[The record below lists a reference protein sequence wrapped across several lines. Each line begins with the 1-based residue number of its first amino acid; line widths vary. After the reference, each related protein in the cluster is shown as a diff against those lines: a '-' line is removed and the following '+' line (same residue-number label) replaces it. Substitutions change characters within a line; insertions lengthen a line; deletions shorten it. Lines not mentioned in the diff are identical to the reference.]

1 MFLLSYKC
9 FGSLFTVD
17 RGGIFI
23 QIIPLTLES
32 SFAEGSV
39 NAFLVVGDTVTLVDT
54 GNLDGPSFE
63 QLKRLIALEGYG
75 LSDLDHII
83 LTHMHTDHS
92 GGVARIQN
100 EVSIPVYVHEKARHV
115 IEGGEVE
122 FTREQSFYQDF
133 LYRSGATINE
143 RITQSYRELNWQEI
157 RYVKE
162 NEYIKM
168 GGSDFT
174 VEYVPGHSQTDLL
187 FYNQE
192 GVALAGDLLLP
203 DISVN
208 AFIEP
213 PDPGA
218 SEKPKTLLQYRESLM
233 KMCKLPLK
241 TVYPG
246 HGQVIFNHKALIEKR
261 LAEHDKRC
269 ARILAVLEKGD
280 ATVYQLCQTIYPKLK
295 GSAVYLGLSQIQGH
309 LELLEVRGETICQQ
323 RNAIDIYSIR
333 L

>member
-1 MFLLSYKC
+1 M
-9 FGSLFTVD
+9 
-17 RGGIFI
+17 
-23 QIIPLTLES
+23 
-32 SFAEGSV
+32 
-39 NAFLVVGDTVTLVDT
+39 VGDTVTLVDT

-122 FTREQSFYQDF
+122 FTREQAFYQDF

-162 NEYIKM
+162 NEYIKI
-168 GGSDFT
+168 GGSDFI

-192 GVALAGDLLLP
+192 GVAFAGDLLLP

-208 AFIEP
+208 AFVEP
-213 PDPGA
+213 PDPGTT
-218 SEKPKTLLQYRESLM
+218 EKPKTLLQYRESLK
-233 KMCKLPLK
+233 KMNKLPLK
-241 TVYPG
+241 TVFPG
-246 HGQVIFNHKALIEKR
+246 HGQAFNDYQALIEKR
-261 LAEHDKRC
+261 LTEHEKRC
-269 ARILAVLEKGD
+269 LRILAVLEKGD
-280 ATVYQLCQTIYPKLK
+280 ATVYELCQEIYPKLK
-295 GSAVYLGLSQIQGH
+295 GPAVYLGLSQIQGH
-309 LELLEVRGETICQQ
+309 LELLEVRGKTICQQ
-323 RNAIDIYSIR
+323 RNTIDVYSIR
-333 L
+333 T